1 MAKRYYGDF
10 RSIDNSIDPK
20 GQRYRVVIFTGYDG
34 TNPYEYRTLTR
45 PTTHGYD
52 IYIGR
57 VPVNNYALTMTDHP
71 FVVNYEGNAE
81 NIYKPYRCSTATV
94 SFLQNNINLDFLNSN
109 GKSTLVVLLK
119 WKTEVSEV
127 NGRMYNAE
135 TGETLNKH
143 VVRENGEIPITWYN
157 DYDPDRY
164 DNFCFTVE
172 WVGYATPETFSMEYD
187 HVNDAF
193 TLNAQDALSTLQY
206 SKYSWIGDTETDPVV
221 TFNSIL
227 LDFCQSLGTYRKIY
241 VTDTVKLPDVF
252 ADIMTKIYE
261 QQANNFDEDKKPTDK
276 LTVLEQILTYLNL
289 TAIPYKNNL
298 IITTP
303 NAIAEGLS
311 YYFTY
316 TLPNNGYI
324 VNFPAT
330 DGDTYTAQP
339 CEELSNLYAVSQNS
353 YADGD
358 TTISTNNVYNSVT
371 AECDEYEVD
380 MLLPDIN
387 DTKNLKDAEY
397 TLSTWT
403 EETQPSPAVNYYW
416 EHESFNSNTPDLVLL
431 QRDYHISGSH
441 ETNWAA
447 FDEVDLHR
455 PNLQYYPT
463 VYVCDDGGLHVGTYT
478 DCMQQP
484 YNPTRKYVFLQG
496 FRGNSSVSGADNDT
510 FRTMM
515 IARTK
520 MVVMS
525 AEQYLF
531 IKGRWQFHLRS
542 TVPSS
547 YGVYASGQYA
557 NSAYCYVRAKV
568 SCCGKWLDND
578 GTDNYGWAKYKWVDA
593 EPERGCKLYTE
604 YEADKHAM
612 DTDFNFRKNTRNFD
626 GIVVPLPVDANNV
639 KVGKIQIEFGRPVGC
654 GATVAWSA
662 TLRDFQFEIHSK
674 AYYESRGT
682 DSTADHNNN
691 TEFKTEIDTTAI
703 EDFEDIKLN
712 LSSDKDKGIRYS
724 QTIRNGYKIMP
735 KIYNVATCN
744 YHLPEQH
751 ITSNIANQYATP
763 TINLQMTLHN
773 ELTPYSLVTWSKMDG
788 RKFIVNSTQIDYE
801 CNTQNV
807 TISEVKAVTP
817 RTTVRRDMTRNYRR
831 NHDLVFNDNIVADA
845 NEITLTNETVGS
857 ATFAASNG
865 YMTATSDDVEIGCIT
880 IQPNFNDCAMQISV
894 PNDLEDT
901 LTVEVDDRQL
911 IITY

>member
-71 FVVNYEGNAE
+71 FIVNYEGNAE

-94 SFLQNNINLDFLNSN
+94 TFLQNNVNLDFLNSN

-119 WKTEVSEV
+119 WRNEVSEV
-127 NGRMYNAE
+127 NGRMYNSS

-206 SKYSWIGDTETDPVV
+206 EKYSWIGDAETDPVV

-227 LDFCQSLGTYRKIY
+227 LDFCKPLGTYRKIY

-261 QQANNFDEDKKPTDK
+261 QQANNFDEDEKPTDK

-303 NAIAEGLS
+303 NAIAEGWN

-324 VNFPAT
+324 VNFPTT
-330 DGDTYTAQP
+330 DGDNYTAKP
-339 CEELSNLYAVSQNS
+339 CEELSDIFTVTQDAF
-353 YADGD
+353 AGG
-358 TTISTNNVYNSVT
+358 TTISTNNIYNSVT

-387 DTKNLKDAEY
+387 DERNLSNHFYQYRSGEFFRNGNDVQR
-397 TLSTWT
+397 W
-403 EETQPSPAVNYYW
+403 YW
-416 EHESFNSNTPDLVLL
+416 EHDFWAANTPRLKTYQYVGNTYND
-431 QRDYHISGSH
+431 SWGTAEK
-441 ETNWAA
+441 ETPDFSDGQNGI
-447 FDEVDLHR
+447 
-455 PNLQYYPT
+455 YYCPT
-463 VYVCDDGGLHVGTYT
+463 CAILDDGGHTYSNSQA
-478 DCMQQP
+478 DGLQKP
-484 YNPTRKYVFLQG
+484 YNPTRKIY
-496 FRGNSSVSGADNDT
+496 
-510 FRTMM
+510 FRTPSYNSTRSDVQYNWQTMLYAKTETVVITENHYLQITGTWSFYSSSNFLFKCM
-515 IARTK
+515 PTTHEIASHLSNSHRVDGNCWIMAK
-520 MVVMS
+520 
-525 AEQYLF
+525 
-531 IKGRWQFHLRS
+531 IKCCDKWLS
-542 TVPSS
+542 TTADDGYYWVPNETTVKLQLQRDST
-547 YGVYASGQYA
+547 QYA
-557 NSAYCYVRAKV
+557 FGNPVSFANTYRNYDGIIIKLPIEGDVAKIGNV
-568 SCCGKWLDND
+568 EIWIGRPFGTSEYLCDNATL
-578 GTDNYGWAKYKWVDA
+578 TDFEFNVIPEKDLEKRHA
-593 EPERGCKLYTE
+593 EKTNTE
-604 YEADKHAM
+604 Y
-612 DTDFNFRKNTRNFD
+612 
-626 GIVVPLPVDANNV
+626 
-639 KVGKIQIEFGRPVGC
+639 
-654 GATVAWSA
+654 
-662 TLRDFQFEIHSK
+662 
-674 AYYESRGT
+674 
-682 DSTADHNNN
+682 
-691 TEFKTEIDTTAI
+691 KTEIDTTAI

-751 ITSNIANQYATP
+751 ITANIANQYATP

-801 CNTQNV
+801 YNTQNV